1 MITYLKLKQFKSFG
15 GDQTH
20 ELPLGPLSLLVGTN
34 ASGKSNVRD
43 ALRLIH
49 GIGRGYTLAEILG
62 EKYGEGGVLQWK
74 GIRGGSR
81 ELVHG
86 TKGRTCSVG
95 MRCPSYHNF
104 VQPNK

>member
-1 MITYLKLKQFKSFG
+1 
-15 GDQTH
+15 
-20 ELPLGPLSLLVGTN
+20 
-34 ASGKSNVRD
+34 
-43 ALRLIH
+43 
-49 GIGRGYTLAEILG
+49 LAEILG

-86 TKGRTCSVG
+86 TKGRNCSVG